1 MENRKELIILYINE
15 EDGSLHQVLLNDME
29 IEKIASEITK
39 IFAAKKTNVMVDDT
53 KLRLCKEVETN
64 GKENSS
70 KI

>member
-15 EDGSLHQVLLNDME
+15 DGSLHQVLLNDME
-29 IEKIASEITK
+29 TEKIASEITK